1 MITYVINRSDRP
13 QRLRDTIEELK
24 RVDLNAKRFSA
35 IINKRGWKGA
45 RDSHLAVME
54 LCKDENMF
62 MVLED
67 DVKFLSP
74 PNGLIDTAM
83 RQLPDDWDMLYL
95 GCSPQKPQER
105 YSDNLFRVNHAW
117 CLHAVI
123 WHNREGGAMEYML
136 NHRGDI
142 NKIDVYLSEVIHPLF
157 NCFTIFPMVATQRVT
172 GESDTCHR
180 SDVSTIEI
188 NYTKYCV

>member
-1 MITYVINRSDRP
+1 MVAYVINRNDRP

-24 RVDLNAKRFSA
+24 KANLNAKRFKA
-35 IINKRGWKGA
+35 IINKKGWKGC
-45 RDSHLAVME
+45 RDSHIAVME

-67 DVKFLSP
+67 DVKFLCP
-74 PNGLIDTAM
+74 PNDLIDIAM
-83 RQLPDDWDMLYL
+83 EQLPEDWDMLYL

-105 YSDNLFRVNHAW
+105 YSENLFRVDHAW

-123 WHNREGGAMEYML
+123 WHNRVGGAVEWIIA
-136 NHRGDI
+136 HKSGI
-142 NKIDVYLSEVIHPLF
+142 PKIDVYISDIIHPRF

-172 GESDTCHR
+172 NQSDTCLR
-180 SDVSTIEI
+180 SDVLTITN
-188 NYTKYCV
+188 NYQKYVK